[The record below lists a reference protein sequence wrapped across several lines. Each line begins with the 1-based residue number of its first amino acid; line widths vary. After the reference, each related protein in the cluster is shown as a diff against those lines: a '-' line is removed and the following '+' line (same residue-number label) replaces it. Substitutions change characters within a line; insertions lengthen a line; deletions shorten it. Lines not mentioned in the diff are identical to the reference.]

1 MVALSLTK
9 VPGENGGLL
18 LAMGGLDQK
27 VHIYFGELKGKVS
40 RKWE

>member
-1 MVALSLTK
+1 MVALSLTM

-27 VHIYFGELKGKVS
+27 NHIYYGDLNGKVS
-40 RKWE
+40 

>member
-27 VHIYFGELKGKVS
+27 VHIYFGDLKGKVS